1 MKGLDL
7 INSKIARGWQRVGP
21 QFLPFADAATA
32 ELPLGKLLRL
42 ALFQISVGMAT
53 VLLTGTLNR
62 IMIVELAVPAW
73 LVGLMVS
80 LPVVFAPFRALIGYK
95 SDTHRS
101 VLGWKRVPYIWFGT
115 MMQFGGFAIMP
126 FALLLLSGDTT
137 GPMIYGQLGAGLAFL
152 LVGAGLNTT
161 QTAGLALAND
171 LAPEEVR
178 PRVVALLF
186 TMLLVGMVGSAVAY
200 SLILKTFN
208 EIRLIQLIQ
217 GVALLT
223 IVFNGIALWQM
234 EPRRREGEDQAQEKS
249 LDFKDAW
256 ARLNRLPGFGRLMVV
271 VGLGTA
277 AFNMQDILLEPF
289 GGQIF
294 GLAVGQTTLLMAVLA
309 GGMLIGFILS
319 EQLLNQRIDAMKVSS
334 IGLLVG
340 IISFGVVVL
349 SPLAAAVGLFRSGC
363 FGVGIGAGLF
373 AVGTLTATM
382 GLANTGMSGILLGTW
397 GGAQATCAGLSI
409 AFSGAAR
416 DLLSKAAMS
425 GTFGSAL
432 IDPATGYIVVFI
444 LEIALLFATLMIVG
458 PLVGSSN
465 SRATRRNPPKT
476 AWEAK
481 TTWEEGRVE
490 GYREA

>member
-1 MKGLDL
+1 MKRIFTFNG
-7 INSKIARGWQRVGP
+7 KIIKGWQRVAP
-21 QFLPFADAATA
+21 QFLPFADAATK

-42 ALFQISVGMAT
+42 ALFQISIGMAT

-95 SDTHRS
+95 SDTYKS

-152 LVGAGLNTT
+152 LVGAGINTT

-171 LAPEEVR
+171 LAPEHVR

-200 SLILKTFN
+200 SYILKTFN
-208 EIRLIQLIQ
+208 QILLIQLIQ
-217 GVALLT
+217 GVAMRT
-223 IVFNGIALWQM
+223 IIFNGIALWQM
-234 EPRRREGEDQAQEKS
+234 EPRRRLVEIEKQEANV
-249 LDFKDAW
+249 DFRDAW
-256 ARLNRLPGFGRLMVV
+256 SKLAHIPGFVRLMVV

-289 GGQIF
+289 AGQVF
-294 GLAVGQTTLLMAVLA
+294 GMAVGQTTFLMAILA
-309 GGMLIGFILS
+309 GGMLIGFMLS
-319 EQLLNQRIDAMKVSS
+319 EQLLNLKVESLKVAS
-334 IGLLVG
+334 IGLLIGAVA
-340 IISFGVVVL
+340 FGVVAV
-349 SPLAAAVGLFRSGC
+349 SPLADSVGLFRSGT
-363 FGVGIGAGLF
+363 FAVGIGAGLF
-373 AVGTLTATM
+373 SVGTLTTTM
-382 GLANTGMSGILLGTW
+382 GLANSKMSGILLGTW
-397 GGAQATCAGLSI
+397 GGVQATCAGVSI

-416 DLLSKAAMS
+416 DLISRAAQS
-425 GTFGSAL
+425 GSFGPSL
-432 IDPATGYIVVFI
+432 NGPATGYIVVFI
-444 LEIALLFATLMIVG
+444 LEIALLFATLFIVG
-458 PLVGSSN
+458 PLLGSDK
-465 SRATRRNPPKT
+465 SRRARQTGPST
-476 AWEAK
+476 A
-481 TTWEEGRVE
+481 WEEGRVE

>member
-1 MKGLDL
+1 MNAFDR
-7 INSKIARGWQRVGP
+7 INGKIARGWQKVGT
-21 QFLPFADAATA
+21 QFLPFADAATK
-32 ELPLGKLLRL
+32 ELPLSKLLRL

-62 IMIVELAVPAW
+62 IMIVELNVSAW

-95 SDTHRS
+95 SDTYKS
-101 VLGWKRVPYIWFGT
+101 VLGWKRVPYIWFGS

-126 FALLLLSGDTT
+126 FALLILSGDTT
-137 GPMIYGQLGAGLAFL
+137 GPMLYGQLGAGLAFL

-171 LAPEEVR
+171 LAPEAVR

-186 TMLLVGMVGSAVAY
+186 TMLLIGMVGSAVAY
-200 SLILKTFN
+200 SFILKTFN

-223 IVFNGIALWQM
+223 MIFNGIALWKM
-234 EPRRREGEDQAQEKS
+234 EPRRSRAEAESAEKPV
-249 LDFKDAW
+249 DFRDAW
-256 ARLNRLPGFGRLMVV
+256 SKLGRLPGFTRLMVV

-289 GGQIF
+289 AGQVF
-294 GLAVGQTTLLMAVLA
+294 GLAVGQTTMLMAVLA
-309 GGMLIGFILS
+309 GGMLIGFMLS
-319 EQLLNQRIDAMKVSS
+319 EQLLNQRIAPLKVSS
-334 IGLLVG
+334 IGLLMGVMA
-340 IISFGVVVL
+340 FGVVVF
-349 SPLAAAVGLFRSGC
+349 SPLAGSIGLFRSGT

-373 AVGTLTATM
+373 AVGTLTQTM
-382 GLANTGMSGILLGTW
+382 GLASNGMSGLLLGTW
-397 GGAQATCAGLSI
+397 GGVQATCAGVSI

-416 DLLSKAAMS
+416 DLISRAALS
-425 GTFGSAL
+425 GTFGAEFVGTS
-432 IDPATGYIVVFI
+432 TGYIAVFV
-444 LEIALLFATLMIVG
+444 LEIILLFVTLIIVS
-458 PLVGSSN
+458 PLLGSDN
-465 SRATRRNPPKT
+465 SRAMRRTGSNPK
-476 AWEAK
+476 WD
-481 TTWEEGRVE
+481 EGRVE

>member
-101 VLGWKRVPYIWFGT
+101 VLGWKRVPYIWFGS

-126 FALLLLSGDTT
+126 FALLLLSGDTN

-186 TMLLVGMVGSAVAY
+186 TMLLVGMVGSAIAY
-200 SLILKTFN
+200 SLILKSFN
-208 EIRLIQLIQ
+208 EVRLIQLIQ

-223 IVFNGIALWQM
+223 IIFNGIALWHM
-234 EPRRREGEDQAQEKS
+234 EPRRRYQERETEEPS
-249 LDFKDAW
+249 LDFKAAW
-256 ARLNRLPGFGRLMVV
+256 AKLNRLPEFSRLMVI

-294 GLAVGQTTLLMAVLA
+294 GLAVGQTTLLMAILA
-309 GGMLIGFILS
+309 GGMLTGFMLS
-319 EQLLNQRIDAMKVSS
+319 EQLLNQKIDALKVSA

-340 IISFGVVVL
+340 IMSFGIVVF
-349 SPLAAAVGLFRSGC
+349 SPLAGAVGLFRSGC

-382 GLANTGMSGILLGTW
+382 GLANASMSGILLGTW
-397 GGAQATCAGLSI
+397 GGVQATCAGVSI
-409 AFSGAAR
+409 AFSGVAR
-416 DLLSKAAMS
+416 DLLSQAAMA
-425 GTFGSAL
+425 GTFGSVL
-432 IDPATGYIVVFI
+432 KSPATGYVIVFI

-458 PLVGSSN
+458 PLVGSGN
-465 SRATRRNPPKT
+465 SRIMRRNSSKPG
-476 AWEAK
+476 
-481 TTWEEGRVE
+481 WEEGRVE

>member
-1 MKGLDL
+1 MKGFRH
-7 INSKIARGWQRVGP
+7 INSKIAQGWQRVGP

-101 VLGWKRVPYIWFGT
+101 VLGWKRVPYIWFGS

-126 FALLLLSGDTT
+126 FALLLLSGDTN

-186 TMLLVGMVGSAVAY
+186 TMLLVGMVGSAIAY
-200 SLILKTFN
+200 SLILKSFH
-208 EIRLIQLIQ
+208 EVRLIQLIQ

-223 IVFNGIALWQM
+223 IVFNGIALWHM
-234 EPRRREGEDQAQEKS
+234 EPRRRYQEGEKKEPS
-249 LDFKDAW
+249 LDFKAAW
-256 ARLNRLPGFGRLMVV
+256 GKLNRLPEFGRLMVI

-294 GLAVGQTTLLMAVLA
+294 GLAVGQTTLLMAILA
-309 GGMLIGFILS
+309 GGMLIGFMLS
-319 EQLLNQRIDAMKVSS
+319 EQLLNQKIDALKVSA

-340 IISFGVVVL
+340 IMSFGIVVF
-349 SPLAAAVGLFRSGC
+349 SPLAGAVGLFRSGC

-382 GLANTGMSGILLGTW
+382 GLASASMSGILLGTW
-397 GGAQATCAGLSI
+397 GGVQATCAGVSI
-409 AFSGAAR
+409 AFSGVAR
-416 DLLSKAAMS
+416 DLLSQAAMA
-425 GTFGSAL
+425 GTFGSVL
-432 IDPATGYIVVFI
+432 KGPATGYVIVFI

-458 PLVGSSN
+458 PLVGSGN
-465 SRATRRNPPKT
+465 SRIVRRNSLKPG
-476 AWEAK
+476 
-481 TTWEEGRVE
+481 WEEGRVE

>member
-1 MKGLDL
+1 MKGLRH
-7 INSKIARGWQRVGP
+7 INTTIARGWQRIGP
-21 QFLPFADAATA
+21 QFLPFADAATV

-80 LPVVFAPFRALIGYK
+80 LPVVFAPFRALIGHK

-101 VLGWKRVPYIWFGT
+101 VLGWKRVPYIWFGSI
-115 MMQFGGFAIMP
+115 MQFGGFAIMP

-171 LAPEEVR
+171 LAPEAVR

-186 TMLLVGMVGSAVAY
+186 TMLLLGMVGSAIAY
-200 SLILKTFN
+200 SILLKNFN

-223 IVFNGIALWQM
+223 MVFNGIALWKM
-234 EPRRREGEDQAQEKS
+234 EPRRRYDENPVSKKS

-256 ARLNRLPGFGRLMVV
+256 AKLNRLPGFGRLMVV

-294 GLAVGQTTLLMAVLA
+294 GLAVGQTTLLMAILA
-309 GGMLIGFILS
+309 GGMLIGFMLS
-319 EQLLNQRIDAMKVSS
+319 EQLLNQKIEPLKVSS
-334 IGLLVG
+334 IGLLFG
-340 IISFGVVVL
+340 IISFGVVVF
-349 SPLAAAVGLFRSGC
+349 SPLAGAVGLFRSGC

-382 GLANTGMSGILLGTW
+382 GLGNAAMSGILLGTW
-397 GGAQATCAGLSI
+397 GGVQATCAGLSI
-409 AFSGAAR
+409 AFSGATR
-416 DLLSKAAMS
+416 DLLSKAAMA
-425 GTFGSAL
+425 GTFGL
-432 IDPATGYIVVFI
+432 ELKNPATGYIAVFI

-458 PLVGSSN
+458 PLLGSGT
-465 SRATRRNPPKT
+465 SRAMRRTPPKT

-481 TTWEEGRVE
+481 TNWEEGRVE
-490 GYREA
+490 GYKEA